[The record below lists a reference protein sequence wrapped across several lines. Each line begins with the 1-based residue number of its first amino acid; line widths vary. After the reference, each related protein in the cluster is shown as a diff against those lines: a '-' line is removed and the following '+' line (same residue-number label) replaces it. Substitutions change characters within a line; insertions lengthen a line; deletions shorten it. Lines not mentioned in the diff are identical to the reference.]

1 MARPTAVPRMPASAS
16 GVSTTRSSPKSF
28 CRPSVIRKTPP
39 SLPMSSPMSTTV
51 ASSSM
56 ARRSPRLSALPMVR
70 VCVIARLRS
79 RSAPRSL
86 ALPAMLAR
94 PSFSR
99 TSLLPLERLVV
110 RHELGALCRERGRL
124 LGVDVVEHAGRLGVG
139 HLERALPD
147 TGGQLVA
154 LGVDAVEEVVVGDA
168 AAGQVGLEPG
178 DRVAQLP
185 LLQLAGQ
192 PVPGGVVGGGV
203 GAHPVGERL
212 DEGGLLTL
220 AGGGERGPGD

>member
-39 SLPMSSPMSTTV
+39 SRPMSSPMSTTW

-56 ARRSPRLSALPMVR
+56 ARRRPRLSALPMVS
-70 VCVIARLRS
+70 VSVLMTRLRP

-94 PSFSR
+94 ASFSR
-99 TSLLPLERLVV
+99 SSEDTLSRARVLVRLAVAVV
-110 RHELGALCRERGRL
+110 GERGVVLDELRPLRGQHRRL
-124 LGVDVVEHAGRLGVG
+124 LGVDVVEHRGARRIEHLQRALADPDRQLVTLG
-139 HLERALPD
+139 LER
-147 TGGQLVA
+147 
-154 LGVDAVEEVVVGDA
+154 VEEFVVVLSRP
-168 AAGQVGLEPG
+168 GQVGLEPG

-185 LLQLAGQ
+185 L
-192 PVPGGVVGGGV
+192 
-203 GAHPVGERL
+203 
-212 DEGGLLTL
+212 
-220 AGGGERGPGD
+220 